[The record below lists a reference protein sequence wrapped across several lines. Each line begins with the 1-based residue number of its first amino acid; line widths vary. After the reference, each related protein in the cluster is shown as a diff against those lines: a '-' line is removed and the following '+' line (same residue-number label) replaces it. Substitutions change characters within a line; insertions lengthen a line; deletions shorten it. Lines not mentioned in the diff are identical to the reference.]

1 MRFALWF
8 DMTLLSPRV
17 RQLADRVGRMVP
29 RLAAV
34 IIGFIGMVVG
44 VGMMVT
50 IVMLPAGVVV
60 ALLGVVWPTAF
71 AQEALRRL
79 GARWS
84 KASRAVLIDD
94 QQ

>member
-8 DMTLLSPRV
+8 DMTLPSARL
-17 RQLADRVGRMVP
+17 RQLANRVARMVP

-34 IIGFIGMVVG
+34 IIGFIGMVLG

-60 ALLGVVWPTAF
+60 ALLVVAIFVAGIFAPDFSTPGVFRV
-71 AQEALRRL
+71 RR
-79 GARWS
+79 
-84 KASRAVLIDD
+84 
-94 QQ
+94 